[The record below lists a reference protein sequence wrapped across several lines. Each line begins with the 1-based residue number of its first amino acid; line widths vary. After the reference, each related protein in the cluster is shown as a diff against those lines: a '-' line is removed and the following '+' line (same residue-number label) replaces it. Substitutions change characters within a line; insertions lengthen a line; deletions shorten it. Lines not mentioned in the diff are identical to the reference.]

1 MTTSPLSFPPPGWH
15 VVDVPHS
22 DEAARRTCDVVR
34 GALEALHLP
43 THVLN
48 DAVIVAGELVINAV
62 EHGSPGPGDQIEL
75 AWSVEPS
82 HVVLRV
88 TDGGA
93 GPAITVQ
100 PVSDDGLRGRGL
112 AMVAAICDDWS
123 VTRAT
128 GTTVTARIAL

>member
-1 MTTSPLSFPPPGWH
+1 MTATPSTDRSPGWH
-15 VVDVPHS
+15 VVDVPHT
-22 DEAARRTCDVVR
+22 DEAARRTCDLVR
-34 GALEALHLP
+34 GALEALRLP
-43 THVLN
+43 TRVLN

-75 AWSVEPS
+75 AWSVEQG

-88 TDGGA
+88 TDGGD
-93 GPAITVQ
+93 GPEITVR

-123 VTRAT
+123 VTRSA
-128 GTTVTARIAL
+128 GTTVTARISL